1 MSKIVWL
8 DAGHGGKDSG
18 AAANGIK
25 EKDIVLKI
33 VKKIK
38 SILTSSYEGITVK
51 LTRDSDVFYELIDRA
66 RKANAA
72 KADLF
77 VSVHINS
84 AANTNAEGFETFRY
98 EKVSASSTT
107 GKQQKVL
114 HDAIYKHIKKYGV
127 KDRGERAANLS
138 VLRNTSMSAVLT
150 ENLFIS
156 NKDEA
161 ALLKK
166 DSFLNDVAEG
176 HAEGI
181 AEILNLKKKSGGSAP
196 KKEDKPKSSG
206 KTKIVVVKDNSDGWL
221 WTYDKA
227 DWKAKYKKVKPGEA
241 FTIDKTVTVSGSKM
255 YKLKSGLYITAAS
268 KYVSVKEV

>member
-1 MSKIVWL
+1 MSKLVWL

-33 VKKIK
+33 VKKVK
-38 SILTSSYEGITVK
+38 SILTSRYEVAVK

-77 VSVHINS
+77 VSVHIN
-84 AANTNAEGFETFRY
+84 ATPGGEGFETYRY
-98 EKVSASSTT
+98 VKTSASSST
-107 GKQQKVL
+107 GQQQKVL
-114 HDAIYKHIKKYGV
+114 HDAIYKRIKKYGI
-127 KDRGERAANLS
+127 KDRGEKAADLS
-138 VLRNTSMSAVLT
+138 VLRNTSMPAVLT
-150 ENLFIS
+150 ENLFID

-161 ALLKK
+161 ALLQK

-196 KKEDKPKSSG
+196 KKEDKPESSG
-206 KTKIVVVKDNSDGWL
+206 KTKMVVVKDNPDGFL
-221 WTYDKA
+221 WVYNKA

-241 FTIDKTVTVSGSKM
+241 FTIDKTVTVNGSKM

-268 KYVSVKEV
+268 KYVTVKEK

>member
-33 VKKIK
+33 VKKVK
-38 SILTSSYEGITVK
+38 SILTSSYTGVSVK

-77 VSVHINS
+77 VSVHIN
-84 AANTNAEGFETFRY
+84 ATPGGEGFETYRY
-98 EKVSASSTT
+98 AKTSASSST
-107 GKQQKVL
+107 GQQQKVL
-114 HDAIYKHIKKYGV
+114 HDAIYKRIEKYGIR
-127 KDRGERAANLS
+127 DRGEKAADLS
-138 VLRNTSMSAVLT
+138 VLRNTSMPAVLT
-150 ENLFIS
+150 ENLFID

-166 DSFLNDVAEG
+166 DSFLDDVAEG

-196 KKEDKPKSSG
+196 KKEDKPSSSSG
-206 KTKIVVVKDNSDGWL
+206 KTKMVVVKDNSDGWL

-227 DWKAKYKKVKPGEA
+227 DWKAKHEKVKPGEA

>member
-1 MSKIVWL
+1 MSKVVWL

-33 VKKIK
+33 VKKVK
-38 SILTSSYEGITVK
+38 SVLTSNYDGVTVK

-72 KADLF
+72 EADLF

-84 AANTNAEGFETFRY
+84 AGSTSAEGFETFRY
-98 EKVSASSTT
+98 EKVSASSAT
-107 GKQQKVL
+107 GQQQKVL
-114 HDAIYKHIKKYGV
+114 HNAIYNRIKKYGV
-127 KDRGERAANLS
+127 KDRGERAADLS

-166 DSFLNDVAEG
+166 DSFLDDVARG

-181 AEILNLKKKSGGSAP
+181 AEILNLKKKSGGSD
-196 KKEDKPKSSG
+196 KKKNDKPSNSSG
-206 KTKIVVVKDNSDGWL
+206 KKMVVVKKNSDGWL

-241 FTIDKTVTVSGSKM
+241 FTIDKTVTVNGSKM
-255 YKLKSGLYITAAS
+255 YKLKSGLYITAANE
-268 KYVSVKEV
+268 YVTVKEV

>member
-1 MSKIVWL
+1 MSKLVWL

-33 VKKIK
+33 VKKVK
-38 SILTSSYEGITVK
+38 SILTSRYEVAVK
-51 LTRDSDVFYELIDRA
+51 LTRESDVFYELIDRA

-77 VSVHINS
+77 VSVHIN
-84 AANTNAEGFETFRY
+84 ATPGGKGFETYRY
-98 EKVSASSTT
+98 VETSASSST
-107 GKQQKVL
+107 GQQQKVL
-114 HDAIYKHIKKYGV
+114 HDAIYKRIKKYGI
-127 KDRGERAANLS
+127 KDRGEKAADLS
-138 VLRNTSMSAVLT
+138 VLRNTSMPAILT
-150 ENLFIS
+150 ENLFID

-166 DSFLNDVAEG
+166 DSFLDAVAEG

-181 AEILNLKKKSGGSAP
+181 AEILNLKKKSGGSDE
-196 KKEDKPKSSG
+196 KEDKPSSG
-206 KTKIVVVKDNSDGWL
+206 KTKLAVVKKNSDGWL
-221 WTYDKA
+221 WVYNKA
-227 DWKAKYKKVKPGEA
+227 DWSAKYKKVKPGEA

-255 YKLKSGLYITAAS
+255 YKLKSGLYITASS
-268 KYVSVKEV
+268 KYVTVKEK